1 MKTSVGTFA
10 LIGAV
15 LLAGA
20 ALAQTPPQPR
30 GGPTV
35 AAGPRTTA
43 PPTSGGESGSE
54 NGQTRAIV
62 NSSGGVIAAETSTP
76 VNGIGGTGGGRFT
89 FVSPGRRTTAPP
101 TPGGE
106 SGSENGETRAT
117 VNSSGGH
124 IDIESW
130 SWGRIDRV
138 NTAEAC
144 TARRGEV
151 VMHQGVRQC
160 RLPATTRRDEPN
172 VTMHDFSITR

>member
-54 NGQTRAIV
+54 SGQTRAVV
-62 NSSGGVIAAETSTP
+62 NSSGGVIAAETSAP
-76 VNGIGGTGGGRFT
+76 VNGVGGTGGGRYSFY
-89 FVSPGRRTTAPP
+89 SPDRRPIAPP

-106 SGSENGETRAT
+106 SGSENGQTRAT
-117 VNSSGGH
+117 VNPSDRH
-124 IDIESW
+124 IDLESW
-130 SWGRIDRV
+130 SWGLIDRV
-138 NTAEAC
+138 NTVEAC

-160 RLPATTRRDEPN
+160 RLPATTR
-172 VTMHDFSITR
+172 

>member
-20 ALAQTPPQPR
+20 AQAQTPPQPR

-54 NGQTRAIV
+54 NGQTRAVV
-62 NSSGGVIAAETSTP
+62 NSSGGVIAAETSAP

-89 FVSPGRRTTAPP
+89 FVPTGPRTTAPP

-106 SGSENGETRAT
+106 SGSGNGQTRAT
-117 VNSSGGH
+117 VNPSDRH
-124 IDIESW
+124 IDLESW
-130 SWGRIDRV
+130 SWGLIDRV
-138 NTAEAC
+138 NTVEAC

-160 RLPATTRRDEPN
+160 RLPATTR
-172 VTMHDFSITR
+172 

>member
-30 GGPTV
+30 GGRAT
-35 AAGPRTTA
+35 AEQEGEAG
-43 PPTSGGESGSE
+43 E
-54 NGQTRAIV
+54 TRAQL
-62 NSSGGVIAAETSTP
+62 NSSGGVIAAETSAP

-89 FVSPGRRTTAPP
+89 FVPTGPRTTAPP

-106 SGSENGETRAT
+106 SGSGNGQTRAT
-117 VNSSGGH
+117 VNPSDRH
-124 IDIESW
+124 IDLESW
-130 SWGRIDRV
+130 SWGLIDRV
-138 NTAEAC
+138 NTVEAC

-160 RLPATTRRDEPN
+160 RLPATTR
-172 VTMHDFSITR
+172 

>member
-20 ALAQTPPQPR
+20 AQAQTPPQPR

-54 NGQTRAIV
+54 NGETRASS
-62 NSSGGVIAAETSTP
+62 NSSGG
-76 VNGIGGTGGGRFT
+76 R
-89 FVSPGRRTTAPP
+89 
-101 TPGGE
+101 
-106 SGSENGETRAT
+106 
-117 VNSSGGH
+117 

-138 NTAEAC
+138 NTVEAC

-172 VTMHDFSITR
+172 VTMQDFHIPR

>member
-1 MKTSVGTFA
+1 MKTCVGTFA

-35 AAGPRTTA
+35 APGPRTTA
-43 PPTSGGESGSE
+43 PPTPGGESGSE
-54 NGQTRAIV
+54 NGETRATI
-62 NSSGGVIAAETSTP
+62 SQSGVIIAAETSTP
-76 VNGIGGTGGGRFT
+76 VNGIGGTGGGRL
-89 FVSPGRRTTAPP
+89 SNRDQ
-101 TPGGE
+101 
-106 SGSENGETRAT
+106 SGNGETRAT

-138 NTAEAC
+138 NTVEAC
-144 TARRGEV
+144 TARRGVV
-151 VMHQGVRQC
+151 VMHQGVQQC
-160 RLPATTRRDEPN
+160 RMPATTRSEEANRALGT
-172 VTMHDFSITR
+172 VSTTR

>member
-20 ALAQTPPQPR
+20 AQAQTPPQPR

-43 PPTSGGESGSE
+43 PPTSGGESVSE
-54 NGQTRAIV
+54 NGQTRAVV
-62 NSSGGVIAAETSTP
+62 NSSD
-76 VNGIGGTGGGRFT
+76 
-89 FVSPGRRTTAPP
+89 
-101 TPGGE
+101 
-106 SGSENGETRAT
+106 GS
-117 VNSSGGH
+117 
-124 IDIESW
+124 IDILAW
-130 SWGRIDRV
+130 SFGRIDRV
-138 NTAEAC
+138 NTVEAC

-160 RLPATTRRDEPN
+160 RQPATTRSEDTNRQAMMD
-172 VTMHDFSITR
+172 VSTTR